1 MTSLVIP
8 GQNTT
13 DLARRRHFSCPR
25 CPCWILFRVSR
36 LIVVGM
42 TICSCFRIRPSSMA
56 SSSQTFQKLWNVLG
70 TFSLKVEIHLQEAG
84 HPSCITSRSLL
95 NAGSLNLSLRICRG
109 FIGDAGRFYVIWWMS
124 NCGNSLSGGT
134 GRGDNLERASAMGTS
149 APFMYFTV
157 TSYFRVR
164 STNLYN
170 LGGQS
175 LSFFL
180 KIASS
185 GL

>member
-1 MTSLVIP
+1 M
-8 GQNTT
+8 
-13 DLARRRHFSCPR
+13 
-25 CPCWILFRVSR
+25 
-36 LIVVGM
+36 
-42 TICSCFRIRPSSMA
+42 
-56 SSSQTFQKLWNVLG
+56 
-70 TFSLKVEIHLQEAG
+70 
-84 HPSCITSRSLL
+84 
-95 NAGSLNLSLRICRG
+95 
-109 FIGDAGRFYVIWWMS
+109 IWWMS
-124 NCGNSLSGGT
+124 NCGKCPSGGA
-134 GRGDNLERASAMGTS
+134 GRGDTLERASAMGTS
-149 APFMYFTV
+149 APFVYLPV

>member
-1 MTSLVIP
+1 M
-8 GQNTT
+8 
-13 DLARRRHFSCPR
+13 
-25 CPCWILFRVSR
+25 
-36 LIVVGM
+36 
-42 TICSCFRIRPSSMA
+42 
-56 SSSQTFQKLWNVLG
+56 
-70 TFSLKVEIHLQEAG
+70 
-84 HPSCITSRSLL
+84 
-95 NAGSLNLSLRICRG
+95 
-109 FIGDAGRFYVIWWMS
+109 IWWMS
-124 NCGNSLSGGT
+124 DCGNSPSGGA
-134 GRGDNLERASAMGTS
+134 GRGDTLERPSAMGTS
-149 APFMYFTV
+149 APFMFFTV